1 MDEKQHKIISRCYLE
16 ITNICNLNCKF
27 CPKTKRAKKYMDQ
40 AEFDLLTDRLKGRI
54 KFLYFHL
61 MGEPLLHPLL
71 PAFVL
76 SAKEKGFIPVITT
89 NGTLLTE
96 NAARLLDAKP
106 HKIQISIHSHE
117 GNGGADPDGY
127 IARVMNFSTDAAE
140 RGIIVVL
147 RLWNQG
153 GYERNNDRILELI
166 ARHVPRPWT
175 ERYDGWKISPNLYV
189 EFDKMFEWPDEDHEE
204 YAQEEVFCYALRNQI
219 GVLADGTVVPCC
231 LDHDGAVPLGNLFRQ
246 SLHDILSTPRAVS
259 LLEGFSHHF
268 AAEPFCRKCGYASV
282 TKRFRK

>member
-1 MDEKQHKIISRCYLE
+1 MSDIKALKEQLFYTPKNGLK
-16 ITNICNLNCKF
+16 TADDNLLS
-27 CPKTKRAKKYMDQ
+27 AI
-40 AEFDLLTDRLKGRI
+40 FDYCEDYK
-54 KFLYFHL
+54 KFLDAAKTEREAVKTAL
-61 MGEPLLHPLL
+61 DM
-71 PAFVL
+71 
-76 SAKEKGFIPVITT
+76 AKEKGFIPVITT

-153 GYERNNDRILELI
+153 GYERNNERILELI

-259 LLEGFSHHF
+259 LLEGFSHHY